1 MRDVHLREVDLNL
14 PTLLEERHVTRAA
27 KRRLTDVHALRS
39 MIASLRAA
47 LDDLYAVPASWLY
60 VLRTQ
65 ELGGQHWA
73 DIPNPESL
81 RKGLDV
87 DITSLGN
94 QWEYFFDASGRSN
107 HHHAERRT
115 GKIAPGMGDALAE
128 GDSRTRCGVKG
139 FVAARDACRAFQN
152 NEMLILNLM
161 EVHGRAVTSVRD
173 DLNDRICAVRVRRG
187 YTDSATLS
195 RPRL

>member
-1 MRDVHLREVDLNL
+1 M
-14 PTLLEERHVTRAA
+14 
-27 KRRLTDVHALRS
+27 ALC
-39 MIASLRAA
+39 ASN
-47 LDDLYAVPASWLY
+47 DG
-60 VLRTQ
+60 Q

-139 FVAARDACRAFQN
+139 FVAGRDACRAFQN
-152 NEMLILNLM
+152 NEMLILILM
-161 EVHGRAVTSVRD
+161 NVHGRAVTSVRD

-187 YTDSATLS
+187 YTDSAALS

>member
-1 MRDVHLREVDLNL
+1 M
-14 PTLLEERHVTRAA
+14 
-27 KRRLTDVHALRS
+27 ALG
-39 MIASLRAA
+39 ASK
-47 LDDLYAVPASWLY
+47 DG
-60 VLRTQ
+60 Q

-128 GDSRTRCGVKG
+128 GDSSTRCGVKG
-139 FVAARDACRAFQN
+139 LVAARDACRAFQN

>member
-47 LDDLYAVPASWLY
+47 LGDLYCSSGFMALCASNDG
-60 VLRTQ
+60 Q

-87 DITSLGN
+87 DITSLAN

-128 GDSRTRCGVKG
+128 GDSSTRCGVKG
-139 FVAARDACRAFQN
+139 LVAARDACRAFQN

-161 EVHGRAVTSVRD
+161 NVHGRAVTSVRD

-187 YTDSATLS
+187 YTD
-195 RPRL
+195 